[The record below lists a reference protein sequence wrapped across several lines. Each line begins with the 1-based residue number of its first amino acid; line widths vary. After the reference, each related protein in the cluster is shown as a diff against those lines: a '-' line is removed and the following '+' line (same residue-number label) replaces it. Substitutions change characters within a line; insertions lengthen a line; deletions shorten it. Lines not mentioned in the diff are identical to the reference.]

1 MYFQYLFFIVNMRA
15 REVKRSGIVLAE
27 ARTYASVEAK
37 LAFETSSSSTERG
50 EGEGGEGE
58 G

>member
-1 MYFQYLFFIVNMRA
+1 MRA

-37 LAFETSSSSTERG
+37 LAFETSSSCLGRGGGEEG
-50 EGEGGEGE
+50 EGEG
-58 G
+58 

>member
-1 MYFQYLFFIVNMRA
+1 MRA

-37 LAFETSSSSTERG
+37 LASKHRRVLRRG
-50 EGEGGEGE
+50 EGEGRRLT
-58 G
+58 